1 MMRLNLSD
9 RAPPVSL
16 NPFLALL
23 TSLTSP
29 STVLPAGKTTR
40 SPTINALF
48 TVALILS
55 PTTAVSDDSGSGR
68 LTDSDVPA
76 GIVTTTGAGCC
87 GTTACG
93 RSSGMEPVDCDVRVR
108 CGWAGAVLF
117 RSAGGGGGGGGACS
131 AVSRLSF
138 FWLEQPE
145 ARMKSTATNAGT
157 VGLRRLRFMILLSRT
172 GRRSAVPA
180 DCRELCHHSAGPP
193 VRATPGNF
201 LTA

>member
-40 SPTINALF
+40 SPTINGLF
-48 TVALILS
+48 SVALILS

-87 GTTACG
+87 GSTACG

-108 CGWAGAVLF
+108 CGWAGAVLL
-117 RSAGGGGGGGGACS
+117 RAAGGGGGGSGA
-131 AVSRLSF
+131 V
-138 FWLEQPE
+138 
-145 ARMKSTATNAGT
+145 
-157 VGLRRLRFMILLSRT
+157 
-172 GRRSAVPA
+172 VPA
-180 DCRELCHHSAGPP
+180 ISESVDVAGGGGGPSCGAP
-193 VRATPGNF
+193 
-201 LTA
+201 